1 MLRARLANLAKL
13 ASEATCCTCGP
24 GWNNSPHDS
33 IWHTIEASKSNR
45 GPLTD
50 RIWMP
55 AAAITSTSPFP
66 FLSHTTPAPN
76 PSPLP
81 HCSCLPSLSLP
92 TWPRPQV
99 HGSSGR
105 TPPVA
110 SPALLLSPPP
120 IPLSSTSLVPSPHSS
135 LQHFSCPLP
144 PFLSPALL
152 LSPPPIPLSSTS
164 LVPSPHSSLQH
175 FFALLLCSR
184 SLTPLLLP
192 PQLLAHTAQTS
203 SAWQQQRPSPA
214 RSHLLCT
221 PPLLCFPTFEA
232 PQKAALTSTPQVNG
246 SSGPHQLPP
255 APPAPA
261 CLFACLPYPMPSV
274 PSLPPALCHL
284 KSMAA
289 AALTSCHLHHPPSS
303 ASHSPRILCLGLGGG
318 SLPLFLAHAL
328 PSAHVDA
335 VEIDPAV
342 IAAAM
347 RHMGFPEWAMRT
359 KTKPFSGS
367 KAEGE
372 TEALALG
379 GMPLPEDQAA
389 AAAAAE
395 RVLWQGLY
403 GRVAVYNEDAV
414 SFVLRAAERIGRGGG
429 DGESGRRG
437 EGERADAGD
446 REEQQEPYDLVLVD
460 VFDGSDE
467 TPPELL
473 DRNSPFLRVLT
484 QVVHPKHG
492 TVVMNVHA
500 DVPPPSLW
508 ERVTGRFGDGW
519 ADESTQRG
527 RRIHKICRA
536 YSSSLLHPAETHT
549 ARQSGIGFTTT
560 TPSQGNMTLVVQ
572 RGVVLEGGGGNRQA
586 ELEGRL
592 KEGAAAVEEE
602 GAVPFTVAPRV
613 VRGLK

>member
-1 MLRARLANLAKL
+1 M
-13 ASEATCCTCGP
+13 
-24 GWNNSPHDS
+24 
-33 IWHTIEASKSNR
+33 
-45 GPLTD
+45 
-50 RIWMP
+50 
-55 AAAITSTSPFP
+55 AAAALTTCSP
-66 FLSHTTPAPN
+66 S
-76 PSPLP
+76 LP
-81 HCSCLPSLSLP
+81 HCSC
-92 TWPRPQV
+92 
-99 HGSSGR
+99 
-105 TPPVA
+105 
-110 SPALLLSPPP
+110 
-120 IPLSSTSLVPSPHSS
+120 PLHSFPSPHSPPS
-135 LQHFSCPLP
+135 IPLP
-144 PFLSPALL
+144 PC
-152 LSPPPIPLSSTS
+152 
-164 LVPSPHSSLQH
+164 PHG
-175 FFALLLCSR
+175 AD
-184 SLTPLLLP
+184 
-192 PQLLAHTAQTS
+192 
-203 SAWQQQRPSPA
+203 
-214 RSHLLCT
+214 
-221 PPLLCFPTFEA
+221 
-232 PQKAALTSTPQVNG
+232 
-246 SSGPHQLPP
+246 
-255 APPAPA
+255 
-261 CLFACLPYPMPSV
+261 
-274 PSLPPALCHL
+274 L

-318 SLPLFLAHAL
+318 SLPLFLAHALPFCLSSSLMLYPGAVRLSASLTLYPGAVRLSASLTLYPVSPTHPPATSHPLHEGSGTELDHFHLRTLCLGLGGGSLPLCLAHAL

-473 DRNSPFLRVLT
+473 DRNSPFLRVLA

-492 TVVMNVHA
+492 TVVVSVMNVHA

-519 ADESTQRG
+519 ADETLP
-527 RRIHKICRA
+527 
-536 YSSSLLHPAETHT
+536 SSLPSALPSLPGQHDPGSAARGGAGGNGAREGERLSPETHT

-613 VRGLK
+613 VRGLKVLPVEWCC